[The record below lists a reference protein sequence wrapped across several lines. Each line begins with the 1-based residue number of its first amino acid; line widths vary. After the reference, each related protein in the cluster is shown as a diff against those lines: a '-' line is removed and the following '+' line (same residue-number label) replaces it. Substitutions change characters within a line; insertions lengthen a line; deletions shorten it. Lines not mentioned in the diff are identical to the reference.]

1 MGKPPEDFKDFFHL
15 EFARLRD
22 FGYVLTGSWFE
33 AEELAQEAMV
43 RTLRAWDRIRDR
55 ENPGLYARAVLAN
68 RRRTI
73 FRRSVV
79 AARVEPV
86 HVPHAEAADALEER
100 AVLWEA
106 VRSLPRRQKAA
117 VVLRFYEDMTE
128 AQTAAALGCAV
139 GTVKSL
145 VHRALETLRGRL
157 GEANEITSI
166 EGEVR

>member
-1 MGKPPEDFKDFFHL
+1 MGKPPEDFKDFFDL

-22 FGYVLTGSWFE
+22 FGYVLTGSWSD

-55 ENPGLYARAVLAN
+55 ENPALYARAVLAN
-68 RRRTI
+68 RRRTV

-79 AARVEPV
+79 AARIDPMLA
-86 HVPHAEAADALEER
+86 PHAQAADALEDR
-100 AVLWEA
+100 AVVWEA
-106 VRSLPRRQKAA
+106 VRSLPRRQRAA
-117 VVLRFYEDMTE
+117 IVLRFYEDMTE

-145 VHRALETLRGRL
+145 VHRALKTLRGRL
-157 GEANEITSI
+157 GDTNEIRAI